1 VHDSS
6 LISRHV
12 ELSAYKVGENGGM
25 CNEIGAVAIFYI
37 LTFIR
42 LHGRQNVARL

>member
-1 VHDSS
+1 MLSS
-6 LISRHV
+6 QP
-12 ELSAYKVGENGGM
+12 EVGENGGM

-42 LHGRQNVARL
+42 LDGRQNVARL

>member
-1 VHDSS
+1 
-6 LISRHV
+6 
-12 ELSAYKVGENGGM
+12 M

-42 LHGRQNVARL
+42 LDGRQNVARLWKKYVVILYSLGWRTNSDG